1 MAVSMKIAY
10 LIFTYLIGSIPFGY
24 IVGKLFGK
32 DITKEGS
39 GNIGATNVT
48 RTIGKKAGILVLILD
63 LLKGFIPVFF
73 AKNYFHFEPKFIGLV
88 AVMAVIGHCFSVF
101 MKFKGGKGVA
111 TGFGVLIA
119 LSAKVALITFI
130 LWLGVFLATGYVS
143 LASII
148 ATSFSWV
155 MLGIIEQNLYYTW
168 AALIISLIIVMKHSS
183 NIERLMKGTENR
195 FIYK

>member
-1 MAVSMKIAY
+1 MELNFY
-10 LIFTYLIGSIPFGY
+10 LYIIGTYLIASIPFGY
-24 IVGKLFGK
+24 IIGKLFGK

-63 LLKGFIPVFF
+63 LSKGFLPVYY
-73 AKNYFHFEPKFIGLV
+73 AKYLFWDTKLIAIIALT
-88 AVMAVIGHCFSVF
+88 AVIGHCFSIF

-119 LSAKVALITFI
+119 LSGKVAFITFLI
-130 LWLGVFLATGYVS
+130 WLGTFLVSGYVS

-148 ATSFSWV
+148 ASSFSW
-155 MLGIIEQNLYYTW
+155 IIIYY
-168 AALIISLIIVMKHSS
+168 LIGDLNITIAVFISSLIIFIKHSK
-183 NIERLMKGTENR
+183 NIDRLINGTEHR

>member
-119 LSAKVALITFI
+119 LSVKVALITFI

>member
-24 IVGKLFGK
+24 VVGKLFGK

-73 AKNYFHFEPKFIGLV
+73 AKDYFHFEPKFIGLV
-88 AVMAVIGHCFSVF
+88 AVMAVVGHCFSVF

-119 LSAKVALITFI
+119 LSVKVALITFI

>member
-1 MAVSMKIAY
+1 MKIVY
-10 LIFTYLIGSIPFGY
+10 LILTYLIGSIPFGY
-24 IVGKLFGK
+24 VVGKLFGK
-32 DITKEGS
+32 DVTKEGS

-48 RTIGKKAGILVLILD
+48 RTIGKKAGALVLVLD
-63 LLKGFIPVFF
+63 LLKGFLPVFF

-101 MKFKGGKGVA
+101 MRFKGGKGVA

>member
-1 MAVSMKIAY
+1 MDLTFIIYIVA
-10 LIFTYLIGSIPFGY
+10 TYLIASIPFGY
-24 IVGKLFGK
+24 VVGKIFGK

-63 LLKGFIPVFF
+63 LLKGFIPVYY
-73 AKNYFHFEPKFIGLV
+73 AKLIFWDTKLV
-88 AVMAVIGHCFSVF
+88 ALIATTAVIGHCFSVF

-119 LSAKVALITFI
+119 LSGKSAFIVFLI
-130 LWLGVFLATGYVS
+130 WLGAFLVSGYVS

-148 ATSFSWV
+148 SSSLAW
-155 MLGIIEQNLYYTW
+155 IIIFYLEKDFYIT
-168 AALIISLIIVMKHSS
+168 IGVFISSLIIFLRHSS
-183 NIERLMKGTENR
+183 NIERLINGTEHR
-195 FIYK
+195 FIYKGK